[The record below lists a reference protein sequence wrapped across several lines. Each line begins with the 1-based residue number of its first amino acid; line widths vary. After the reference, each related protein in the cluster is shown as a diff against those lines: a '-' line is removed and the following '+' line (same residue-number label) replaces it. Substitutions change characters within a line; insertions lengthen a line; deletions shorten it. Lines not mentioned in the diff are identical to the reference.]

1 MAYNIGLYTFDIRKT
16 SLDIRILFYGIQY
29 YLQYTN
35 IIYDIYNVNFL
46 KLKIKYLLKVLEELI
61 MWMIMYTTVHYHLI

>member
-29 YLQYTN
+29 YLQYIN

-46 KLKIKYLLKVLEELI
+46 KLKIKYLLKVLEGLI
-61 MWMIMYTTVHYHLI
+61 M